1 MQRWKWDREITK
13 CTYQPWDRRS
23 GKRRNDMSRKSRCK
37 DASPANV
44 HGGDV
49 LIKKLANCQHRRTLL
64 AARRSRISLLLPGI
78 CCLEKPSTICFSLTN
93 SSPALSKI
101 IPGLTLPRLFTQVRH
116 LLCFIFCADSGCMA
130 WVPSRGREAL
140 PSVLFPWKATSNEFF
155 PSSYLEAS

>member
-1 MQRWKWDREITK
+1 MLALRSLKPEVLSGHLQHVYLIWQHSRGMQRWKWDKEITK

-23 GKRRNDMSRKSRCK
+23 GKRCNDMSGRSRCK

-49 LIKKLANCQHRRTLL
+49 FIKKLTNCQHRSTLL
-64 AARRSRISLLLPGI
+64 AARHSLISLLLPGI

-101 IPGLTLPRLFTQVRH
+101 IPGLALLRLF
-116 LLCFIFCADSGCMA
+116 I
-130 WVPSRGREAL
+130 L
-140 PSVLFPWKATSNEFF
+140 PSFCSWH
-155 PSSYLEAS
+155 